1 MELLDAILKRRSI
14 RRFTKDKINIEKID
28 ILLKAA
34 MSAPS
39 AANRKPWE
47 FYVITDEKILNE
59 LRSAS
64 KYTNYE
70 ASLAIIVCGNL
81 TKALDEP
88 NTSYWIQDCSAA
100 SENILLVVTDMNLG
114 SVWCGVYPQ
123 KDAVDRVSRILEL
136 SSDLIPLN
144 IIYIG
149 YPVVNVDSSHEFDK
163 DCIHYR

>member
-81 TKALDEP
+81 TKA
-88 NTSYWIQDCSAA
+88 
-100 SENILLVVTDMNLG
+100 
-114 SVWCGVYPQ
+114 
-123 KDAVDRVSRILEL
+123 
-136 SSDLIPLN
+136 
-144 IIYIG
+144 
-149 YPVVNVDSSHEFDK
+149 
-163 DCIHYR
+163 

>member
-100 SENILLVVTDMNLG
+100 SENILLAVTDMNLG

-123 KDAVDRVSRILEL
+123 KDAVDRVSRILDL

-149 YPVVNVDSSHEFDK
+149 YPVVNFDSSHEFDK

>member
-100 SENILLVVTDMNLG
+100 SENILLAVTDMNLG
-114 SVWCGVYPQ
+114 SVW
-123 KDAVDRVSRILEL
+123 
-136 SSDLIPLN
+136 
-144 IIYIG
+144 
-149 YPVVNVDSSHEFDK
+149 
-163 DCIHYR
+163 